1 MIKKNGPENIE
12 SQRLFAWTFKIKI
25 TAIEK
30 KKKSSRNLLS
40 EVLKLNVNF
49 QIFQTFTGAIQMNS

>member
-30 KKKSSRNLLS
+30 KKNQA
-40 EVLKLNVNF
+40 E
-49 QIFQTFTGAIQMNS
+49 IC

>member
-25 TAIEK
+25 TAIK
-30 KKKSSRNLLS
+30 KKKNQA
-40 EVLKLNVNF
+40 E
-49 QIFQTFTGAIQMNS
+49 IC